1 MDDSGETDKKTE
13 NDYLELGDCF
23 KEIVSGKDKKY
34 KQLKEEHIKL
44 FKLLMMAYSI
54 LRISDTILD
63 GIRNIEELPPFSLI
77 QQNIE
82 LVRGQISEYIDE
94 LHDVESDYEED
105 E

>member
-1 MDDSGETDKKTE
+1 MEESGETDKKTE

-23 KEIVSGKDKKY
+23 KEIVSVKDKKFRD
-34 KQLKEEHIKL
+34 LKEEHIKV

-54 LRISDTILD
+54 LRISDNIMS
-63 GIRNIEELPPFSLI
+63 GIRNIDELPPFSLI

-94 LHDVESDYEED
+94 LHDVESDYEDD